1 MPDYSKSYYG
11 CDEVSLVCPVE
22 ATVLGY
28 YPNLGVNATLAA
40 GFGLCALVTAALG
53 IWKKTWS
60 YTAAVSAGCALEAA
74 GMLFSYCVYR
84 WDCGNSFV
92 GSKWVT
98 NYF

>member
-11 CDEVSLVCPVE
+11 CGEVSVVCPVE

-28 YPNLGVNATLAA
+28 YPNLGANATLAV

-74 GMLFSYCVYR
+74 GM
-84 WDCGNSFV
+84 SFPACICR
-92 GSKWVT
+92 
-98 NYF
+98 